1 MGPLIQVV
9 GALLVLAAFALA
21 QARVVTQHARMY
33 LVLNLVGSAVL
44 AVDASVGRQW
54 GFLLLEG
61 VWAVISAWGLVK
73 TLRWSAVVAAR
84 GRRWQTDRPGG
95 RDETLAI
102 GPRESAGH
110 ARPEPAAAQ
119 ACGRVPA
126 APPRQSVAAPVGE
139 TASNRATHSTCAVCG
154 NMSTGRTRSSR

>member
-73 TLRWSAVVAAR
+73 TLRWSA
-84 GRRWQTDRPGG
+84 GR
-95 RDETLAI
+95 
-102 GPRESAGH
+102 
-110 ARPEPAAAQ
+110 
-119 ACGRVPA
+119 
-126 APPRQSVAAPVGE
+126 
-139 TASNRATHSTCAVCG
+139 
-154 NMSTGRTRSSR
+154 GRTRASVADRPPRRPGRDARDRPA